1 MKTRQKPAAQQ
12 PDTTPPI
19 SVQEDLFAPDPS
31 RLPDREE
38 LSRLYNQLNEKHFGG
53 KLPQAAVD
61 WSTRL
66 RIAGN
71 CRPDKRDIRLSV
83 RYHTYYPEEI
93 TNTLLHEMLHLV
105 YPKHNISFCRA
116 AEKLGVTIHCREY
129 PGLHPRS
136 RLTYICPQ
144 CRTVYYRQKRADIS
158 CGKCSGQAY
167 DPRYKLVLKKSSTRR
182 PKVRRRR

>member
-1 MKTRQKPAAQQ
+1 MKNQQQPAAWQS
-12 PDTTPPI
+12 DTASSV
-19 SVQEDLFAPDPS
+19 SVQADLFAPDPS
-31 RLPDREE
+31 RLPDSEE
-38 LSRLYNQLNEKHFGG
+38 LRHLYNRFNKKYFVG
-53 KLPQAAVD
+53 KLPVADID

-71 CRPDKRDIRLSV
+71 CRPDKREIRLSV

-105 YPKHNISFCRA
+105 YPKHNLSFRRA

-129 PGLHPRS
+129 PGMHPRS

-144 CRTVYYRQKRADIS
+144 CRAVYHRQKRADIS
-158 CGKCSGQAY
+158 CGKCSGRAY

-182 PKVRRRR
+182 PRVHRRH